1 MLTYITDVREGE
13 HDLLTLNHHQILVIK
28 NLDGMVLHTQVAP
41 RHGWT
46 HNALVSIQPFACSD
60 GADAYLGA
68 NWIGSTEV

>member
-1 MLTYITDVREGE
+1 M
-13 HDLLTLNHHQILVIK
+13 IK
-28 NLDGMVLHTQVAP
+28 NLDGMVLHTQVSP

-60 GADAYLGA
+60 GADAYLGE